1 MNASYPVDQL
11 SQRATDNGTQL
22 FLENVS
28 LNQVAQQ
35 FGTPLYV
42 YSKAALSNAWQ
53 SWQYA
58 TDERRI
64 HVCYAVKACSNL
76 NILRLFAQCGAFFD
90 TVSEGEIA
98 RVIQAGAPAN
108 RVVFSGVAKSER
120 EIRYALEQG
129 IFCFNAES
137 APELERINQIAV
149 QMGKRAP
156 ISLRVN
162 PDVDPKTH
170 PYISTGLKANKFGV
184 AYTDALAVYQRA
196 ASLSG
201 LEVVGIDYHIG
212 SQITELSPF
221 LDAQNRLFE
230 LVKLTH
236 IDLGG
241 GLGVR
246 YQDETPPEPKALIE
260 QSLKGLREAGFKH
273 DLLFE
278 PGRSLVANTA
288 VLLTQVEYLK
298 HNEDKNFAIV
308 DAGLNDFIRP
318 ALYQAWVGVEN
329 CTARSDAPENIY
341 DVVGPVCE
349 SGDWLAQERALRV
362 VQGDVL
368 AVLSAGA
375 YGFSMSSNY
384 NTRTRAAEVWVDD
397 DAVQVIRRRECLEDL
412 WALEL

>member
-1 MNASYPVDQL
+1 M
-11 SQRATDNGTQL
+11 
-22 FLENVS
+22 
-28 LNQVAQQ
+28 
-35 FGTPLYV
+35 
-42 YSKAALSNAWQ
+42 
-53 SWQYA
+53 
-58 TDERRI
+58 
-64 HVCYAVKACSNL
+64 
-76 NILRLFAQCGAFFD
+76 
-90 TVSEGEIA
+90 
-98 RVIQAGAPAN
+98 
-108 RVVFSGVAKSER
+108 
-120 EIRYALEQG
+120 
-129 IFCFNAES
+129 
-137 APELERINQIAV
+137 
-149 QMGKRAP
+149 
-156 ISLRVN
+156 
-162 PDVDPKTH
+162 
-170 PYISTGLKANKFGV
+170 
-184 AYTDALAVYQRA
+184 
-196 ASLSG
+196 
-201 LEVVGIDYHIG
+201 
-212 SQITELSPF
+212 
-221 LDAQNRLFE
+221 
-230 LVKLTH
+230 
-236 IDLGG
+236 
-241 GLGVR
+241 R

-308 DAGLNDFIRP
+308 DAGMNDFIRP